1 MIKLNNKRVKDVNAR
16 KALEEVKLEIA
27 EEFGRAHDINV
38 GNVTKIE
45 NKKAVDKQSNKK
57 K

>member
-1 MIKLNNKRVKDVNAR
+1 MNNKRVKDVNAR

-38 GNVTKIE
+38 GNVTKRE
-45 NKKAVDKQSNKK
+45 NRKAVDKQSNKK

>member
-1 MIKLNNKRVKDVNAR
+1 MNNKRVKDVNAR

-27 EEFGRAHDINV
+27 EEFGIAHDINV
-38 GNVTKIE
+38 GNVTKRE
-45 NKKAVDKQSNKK
+45 NRKAVDKQSNKK